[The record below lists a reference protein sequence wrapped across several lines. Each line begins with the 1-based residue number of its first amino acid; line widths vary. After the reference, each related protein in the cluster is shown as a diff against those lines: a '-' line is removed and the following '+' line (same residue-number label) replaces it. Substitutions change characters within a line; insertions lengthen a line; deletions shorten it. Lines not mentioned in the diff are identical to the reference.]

1 MVSFDVKSLF
11 INVLLDRIIDV
22 IIIIRTYDHKEL
34 ETSITG
40 CKMK

>member
-22 IIIIRTYDHKEL
+22 IIIITYDHKEL

>member
-22 IIIIRTYDHKEL
+22 IIIRTYDHKEL